1 MYINKQE
8 DQVTKEEKIVEI
20 MQICKKYINFD
31 EYKNTRLMRL
41 YKKLLYLNDRKLNN
55 LLKQFRLE
63 KVFLLAK

>member
-1 MYINKQE
+1 M
-8 DQVTKEEKIVEI
+8 TKEEKIVEI